1 MCKIK
6 YMLTVKDAKS
16 RHVRRYY
23 LQNTKQLFQWIVL
36 YRNFIRRKGR
46 TLAHIMADGEF
57 RTGGLAITA
66 ATEPTFDFSFSN
78 PHCQSQ
84 NGLAEADI
92 KRLDKGVRSI
102 LDHAMRDPKSH
113 VTYKHFP
120 CRVFA

>member
-1 MCKIK
+1 M
-6 YMLTVKDAKS
+6 
-16 RHVRRYY
+16 
-23 LQNTKQLFQWIVL
+23 L
-36 YRNFIRRKGR
+36 YRNFIRRKGH

-92 KRLDKGVRSI
+92 RRWDKGVRSI

-113 VTYKHFP
+113 VSETRSGP
-120 CRVFA
+120 ENPGQRPTPITSLGWRL